1 MSTEERMNK
10 DDIIEGLTAEHQAML
25 DRARDHIHS
34 SRLERDLVSV
44 REEHA
49 RKADVLLRQAEG
61 VNRVI
66 YWLQTGAWPP

>member
-25 DRARDHIHS
+25 ERARDHIHS
-34 SRLERDLVSV
+34 SRFDGDLLVL
-44 REEHA
+44 REQHA